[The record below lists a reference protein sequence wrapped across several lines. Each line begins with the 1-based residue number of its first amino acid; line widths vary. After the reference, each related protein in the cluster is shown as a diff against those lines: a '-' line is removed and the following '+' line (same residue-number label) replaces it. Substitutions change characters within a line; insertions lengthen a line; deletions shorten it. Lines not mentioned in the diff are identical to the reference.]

1 MATVAGGDKKTRRGM
16 KPLAM
21 LRSSF
26 IIYHLTRFSTFLYQ
40 KILSSV
46 FGTILTSY
54 DTLSEAFGS
63 SLLVTKIKSLSSNRS
78 GASVKK
84 AKQTVAKSYENS
96 FLLSKLRRLSRSLLL
111 THVNTVGLFLFSFG
125 FYIVI
130 IQLLKQYT
138 FNVTN
143 LNPLSLVAGIVIMC
157 LAVFMF
163 FSKKNLAGAIYESRI
178 LRFLLFDFLGL
189 RVINIAEASGAESRR
204 GFNIP
209 FILGMVFGVL
219 SIFIE
224 PIYVVSALGLTFTA
238 ALVMAS
244 PEAGILIIFLTLPFL
259 STLSLA
265 VILLLIF
272 LSYILKLICGRR
284 IIKFTLVD
292 FTVLIFLLFT
302 FFGGIFTVDS
312 SSMPKMLVFI
322 CFMLGYFVVKNTV
335 RSPVLVRKCLYS
347 LTVSSVIVAF
357 YGLYQNFF
365 GTPSTVWQDTAMF
378 SEIKGRVVSTFA
390 NPNVLGEYLIL
401 IFPIILALMATA
413 KHVNE
418 RFALLLAAAANCA
431 CLIFTW
437 SRGAWLGFAV
447 SLILF
452 LCLSSKHFFT
462 AGILMLPPLAV
473 VLFFGSGTSIIRR
486 FTSLGDSSTSY
497 RLGIWRG
504 VLLML
509 ADVFYFGIGIGEGAF
524 ADIYPFYALSGIETA
539 PHSHNL
545 YLQIT
550 VELGL
555 FALIAFLIF
564 IFVFAQCS
572 LSFCKNA
579 VSKSNKTISLGI
591 LCGIVAFLIQGMTD
605 YVWYNYRLFLL
616 FWMMAG
622 LGIAHIFTAKS
633 TAEES
638 SQFYY

>member
-1 MATVAGGDKKTRRGM
+1 MAGDNKKARKGTR
-16 KPLAM
+16 PLAM

-26 IIYHLTRFSTFLYQ
+26 LIYHLTRFSSFLYRL
-40 KILSSV
+40 ILSSV
-46 FGTILTSY
+46 FGTIMTSY
-54 DTLSEAFGS
+54 DKLSDAFSS
-63 SLLVTKIKSLSSNRS
+63 SLIVTKIRSLSGKRS
-78 GASVKK
+78 GTSVKK

-96 FLLSKLRRLSRSLLL
+96 FLLSKLRRLSHSLLL
-111 THVNTVGLFLFSFG
+111 THVNTIGLFLFSFG

-138 FNVTN
+138 FHIKN
-143 LNPLSLVAGIVIMC
+143 LNPLSLVAGIITMG
-157 LAVFMF
+157 LAVFLF

-178 LRFLLFDFLGL
+178 LRFFLFDFLGL
-189 RVINIAEASGAESRR
+189 RVFDVAEASDVESRR

-209 FILGMVFGVL
+209 FILGMIFGVL

-224 PIYVVSALGLTFTA
+224 PIYIISAFGLIFTA
-238 ALVMAS
+238 AIVMSS
-244 PEAGILIIFLTLPFL
+244 PEAGVLLIFLMLPFL
-259 STLSLA
+259 STMALA
-265 VILLLIF
+265 AVLLLIF
-272 LSYILKLICGRR
+272 LSYVLKLICGRR
-284 IIKFTLVD
+284 VIKFTLVD
-292 FTVLIFLLFT
+292 FTVAAFLFFL
-302 FFGGIFTVDS
+302 FFGGVFTVDPS
-312 SSMPKMLVFI
+312 SIPKMLVFV

-335 RSPVLVRKCLYS
+335 RSPALVRKCLYS
-347 LTVSSVIVAF
+347 LAASSVVVSF

-365 GTPSTVWQDTAMF
+365 GTPSAVWQDTAMF

-401 IFPIILALMATA
+401 IFPIILALMITA
-413 KHVNE
+413 KRVNE

-431 CLIFTW
+431 CLVFTW

-447 SLILF
+447 SLVLF

-462 AGILMLPPLAV
+462 AGIVMIPVFAA
-473 VLFFGSGTSIIRR
+473 VLFFGSGTSVIRR
-486 FTSLGDSSTSY
+486 FTSFGDSSTSY

-524 ADIYPFYALSGIETA
+524 ADIYPFYAMSGIETA

-550 VELGL
+550 VETGL
-555 FALIAFLIF
+555 FSLIAFLIF
-564 IFVFAQCS
+564 VFIFAQCS

-579 VSKSNKTISLGI
+579 AAKSNKSVCLGI
-591 LCGIVAFLIQGMTD
+591 LCGMTAFLVQGLTD

-616 FWMMAG
+616 FWMLAG
-622 LGIAHIFTAKS
+622 LGIAHIFTAKN

-638 SQFYY
+638 AQFYF

>member
-1 MATVAGGDKKTRRGM
+1 MPVAGGDKKTRRGAKM
-16 KPLAM
+16 LSM

-26 IIYHLTRFSTFLYQ
+26 FIYHLTRFSAFIYRL
-40 KILSSV
+40 ILSSV
-46 FGTILTSY
+46 FGTVMTSY
-54 DTLSEAFGS
+54 DRLSEAFSS
-63 SLLVTKIKSLSSNRS
+63 SLIVTKIRSLSGNRGGTS
-78 GASVKK
+78 IKK
-84 AKQTVAKSYENS
+84 AKQSVAKSYESS
-96 FLLSKLRRLSRSLLL
+96 FLLSKLRRLSHSLLL
-111 THVNTVGLFLFSFG
+111 THVNTLGLFFFSFG

-138 FNVTN
+138 FNIQN
-143 LNPLSLVAGIVIMC
+143 LNPLSLVAGVIIMSV
-157 LAVFMF
+157 AVFMF

-189 RVINIAEASGAESRR
+189 RVIDIAEASDVESRR

-209 FILGMVFGVL
+209 FILGMIFGVL

-224 PIYVVSALGLTFTA
+224 PIYIVCALGLLLMA
-238 ALVMAS
+238 AVVMSS
-244 PEAGILIIFLTLPFL
+244 PEAGVLLIFLALPFL
-259 STLSLA
+259 STMTLVA
-265 VILLLIF
+265 VLLLIF

-292 FTVLIFLLFT
+292 FTVAAFLLFL
-302 FFGGIFTVDS
+302 FFGGVFTVDFS
-312 SSMPKMLVFI
+312 SVPKMLVFV

-347 LTVSSVIVAF
+347 LAVSSVLVSL

-401 IFPIILALMATA
+401 IFPIILALMITA
-413 KHVNE
+413 KHINE
-418 RFALLLAAAANCA
+418 RFALLLAAAASCA
-431 CLIFTW
+431 CLVFTW

-447 SLILF
+447 SLVLF

-462 AGILMLPPLAV
+462 AGILMIPLFTAA
-473 VLFFGSGTSIIRR
+473 LFFGSGTSIVRR
-486 FTSLGDSSTSY
+486 FTSIGDSSTSY

-524 ADIYPFYALSGIETA
+524 ADIYPFYALSGIEAA

-550 VELGL
+550 VEVGL

-564 IFVFAQCS
+564 VFTFAQCF

-579 VSKSNKTISLGI
+579 VSKANKTICLGI
-591 LCGIVAFLIQGMTD
+591 FCGIVAFLIQGLTD

-616 FWMMAG
+616 FWMIAG
-622 LGIAHIFTAKS
+622 LRNAHIFTAKS

-638 SQFYY
+638 EQFYY